1 MKAQFSEK
9 TYENYFQIELG
20 RRTRYSFA
28 PGQTD
33 EAYVGFDGA
42 FHLPMRVLTGIIGP
56 GWPRL
61 AGLPLGLIHDIGAKL
76 DGRLPGFR
84 LNLIIQYKRPHY
96 MSRSNASEWSS
107 WNGAYFRYETEPRQ
121 QSVLEKVAAAT
132 AGRAAVVYAS
142 AAFWENSELFA
153 RAPARTIVAAS
164 NIAEVTRLT
173 GHHRYS
179 YQDAGHSGVGHS
191 APEPIDSEPFDAILR
206 RGEDLGPLPFTRAE
220 KDMPSS
226 SPNATAASAGIAEA
240 LAPTTAR
247 SNVPSLN
254 GGRSQASRTSWSR
267 PTRSRR
273 RSLPMPR
280 TSTRRTASG
289 AFRQMPI
296 PVRSQRSSARLPV
309 SWQR

>member
-42 FHLPMRVLTGIIGP
+42 FHLSMRVLTGIIGP

-61 AGLPLGLIHDIGAKL
+61 AGMPLGLINDIGAKL
-76 DGRLPGFR
+76 DDRLPGFR

-96 MSRSNASEWSS
+96 LSRSNASEWSS
-107 WNGAYFRYETEPRQ
+107 WKRAYFRYETEPRQ
-121 QSVLEKVAAAT
+121 QSALEKVAAAT

-179 YQDAGHSGVGHS
+179 YQGAGHSGVGHS
-191 APEPIDSEPFDAILR
+191 APEPIDSESFDTILR
-206 RGEDLGPLPFTRAE
+206 RGEKLEPLPFTRQLKQIDAALRE
-220 KDMPSS
+220 AVGDDPGSRTLFE
-226 SPNATAASAGIAEA
+226 AARTAVAGPFAVGLADDRAGSWVDSVISVIAF
-240 LAPTTAR
+240 
-247 SNVPSLN
+247 
-254 GGRSQASRTSWSR
+254 SQA
-267 PTRSRR
+267 
-273 RSLPMPR
+273 
-280 TSTRRTASG
+280 
-289 AFRQMPI
+289 FE
-296 PVRSQRSSARLPV
+296 VRITLTG
-309 SWQR
+309 

>member
-1 MKAQFSEK
+1 MGEQMKAQFSEK

-42 FHLPMRVLTGIIGP
+42 FHLPMRILTGIIGP

-61 AGLPLGLIHDIGAKL
+61 AGMPLDLIDDIGAKL

-96 MSRSNASEWSS
+96 MSRFNASEWSS
-107 WNGAYFRYETEPRQ
+107 WNGPYFRYETEPRQ

-179 YQDAGHSGVGHS
+179 YQGAGHSGIGHS
-191 APEPIDSEPFDAILR
+191 APESIDSEPFDAILR
-206 RGEDLGPLPFTRAE
+206 RGEDLEPLPFTRQL
-220 KDMPSS
+220 KQID
-226 SPNATAASAGIAEA
+226 AALRKAVGDDPDCRKLFEAARAAVAGPFADGRADSWVDSLISVIAF
-240 LAPTTAR
+240 
-247 SNVPSLN
+247 
-254 GGRSQASRTSWSR
+254 SQA
-267 PTRSRR
+267 
-273 RSLPMPR
+273 
-280 TSTRRTASG
+280 
-289 AFRQMPI
+289 FD
-296 PVRSQRSSARLPV
+296 VRINLTG
-309 SWQR
+309 